1 MAPQGTTGKA
11 SPYAPSEANLT
22 FSPTTQ
28 KGLRKGTSTIKQ
40 VLPPEKEK
48 RSTDDLFVLLF
59 TRLALQGIVCLHL

>member
-28 KGLRKGTSTIKQ
+28 KGLRKAETFFVSSQWDGYDQLSLDWLILMPGPMVDAITQ
-40 VLPPEKEK
+40 
-48 RSTDDLFVLLF
+48 DL
-59 TRLALQGIVCLHL
+59 IY